1 MDEALRQ
8 ALDRVPED
16 PGCYL
21 YKDDHGKVIYVG
33 KAINLRR
40 RVFQYFQDRAD
51 LTPKNRIL
59 V

>member
-1 MDEALRQ
+1 MDESLRQ

-21 YKDDHGKVIYVG
+21 YKDGQGKVIYVG

-40 RVFQYFQDRAD
+40 RVFQYFQDR
-51 LTPKNRIL
+51 
-59 V
+59 